1 MTLKPN
7 VVFGY
12 EILQPLIWLNWY
24 IFRTANWRKILKKQ
38 WRCCRLP
45 SATKRWIQT
54 LVYCTSNQAEFL
66 QEMLERMQYF
76 KDIVKNE
83 RDPKLLQAGASHHQL
98 KSQEL
103 VKRRIEHGTKT
114 MLANMKQETLP
125 SAVDLGS
132 PKYILKIVA
141 WLFFSFRPSRGTWL
155 DTTR

>member
-1 MTLKPN
+1 
-7 VVFGY
+7 
-12 EILQPLIWLNWY
+12 
-24 IFRTANWRKILKKQ
+24 
-38 WRCCRLP
+38 
-45 SATKRWIQT
+45 
-54 LVYCTSNQAEFL
+54 
-66 QEMLERMQYF
+66 MLERMQYF

-141 WLFFSFRPSRGTWL
+141 
-155 DTTR
+155 